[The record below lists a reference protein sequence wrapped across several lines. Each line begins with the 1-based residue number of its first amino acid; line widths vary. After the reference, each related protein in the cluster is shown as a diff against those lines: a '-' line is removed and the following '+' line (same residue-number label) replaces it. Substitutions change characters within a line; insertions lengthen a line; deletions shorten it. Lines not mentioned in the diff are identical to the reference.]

1 MEDSGVIC
9 QKKWG
14 MISVAHFESKRC
26 YSGATH
32 GVPQSWTATGLV
44 CRAPPHLQ
52 ESGEEQ
58 VGVLE
63 MTHRPAA
70 GGIEYGFGVREM
82 ERTGGLAYPKGGIQ
96 YGRFQVVTKM
106 PG

>member
-1 MEDSGVIC
+1 MEDSGDLC

-14 MISVAHFESKRC
+14 MISVTHFESKRC

-82 ERTGGLAYPKGGIQ
+82 EL
-96 YGRFQVVTKM
+96 VVLPILRVESSM
-106 PG
+106 GDFR

>member
-1 MEDSGVIC
+1 MSPRVEGSGVIC

-14 MISVAHFESKRC
+14 MISVTHFESKNFESC

-58 VGVLE
+58 VGALE

-70 GGIEYGFGVREM
+70 GGIEYGFGVREG
-82 ERTGGLAYPKGGIQ
+82 EL
-96 YGRFQVVTKM
+96 VVLPILRVESSM
-106 PG
+106 GDFR